1 MKESGK
7 VSNAV
12 IRRLPQYLRGLEEL
26 KLEGIERISSG
37 DLSARIGHTASQIR
51 QDLNHFGGFGQQG
64 YGYNVSDLYDEIA
77 KIIGLDRLYKMVFV
91 GCGRLGQAIANFV
104 ETYQEHYTIAGM
116 FDINPDLIGKTLV
129 HVEVR
134 PQEELKSFLHKNKID
149 IGVITVPK
157 NQARP
162 IADILCAGGVSG
174 IWNFAPV
181 DLESQDGIPVNNVH
195 IADTLQALTYYI
207 HHESRL
213 CRKPPKVSIVGRNE
227 EI

>member
-1 MKESGK
+1 MKENKIS
-7 VSNAV
+7 SAV
-12 IRRLPQYLRGLEEL
+12 IRRLPQYLRVLDEL

-77 KIIGLDRLYKMVFV
+77 KIIGLDRKYKMVFV

-104 ETYQEHYTIAGM
+104 STYQEHYEIAVM
-116 FDINPDLIGKTLV
+116 FDINPDLIGKKLV

-134 PQEELKSFLHKNKID
+134 SQEELQSFLKKNKID

-157 NQARP
+157 SQAQM
-162 IADILCAGGVSG
+162 IADIFFDGGVSG
-174 IWNFAPV
+174 IWNFAPF
-181 DLESQDGIPVNNVH
+181 DLESRGSIPVNNVH

-207 HHESRL
+207 NHKE
-213 CRKPPKVSIVGRNE
+213 
-227 EI
+227 